1 MIGRISSGDNRSI
14 LKIQKVVEC
23 CQRVLPL
30 FLNYVK
36 MFYLPQ
42 KRFVKFLKD
51 SQNFHVIYRI
61 NVIRIH
67 LCKKNCSCGCNNVQK
82 IHKLHELCVL
92 IANKHTCSHNVE
104 SRTKVVKTHEKK
116 GDFFYFFAIPQYGSH
131 KLFWKIIS
139 ARIFIGVLLRILTSQ
154 DSSADVL
161 PKKQK

>member
-82 IHKLHELCVL
+82 IHKVHELCVL

-116 GDFFYFFAIPQYGSH
+116 GGFFLFFRYSSKWFSQV
-131 KLFWKIIS
+131 
-139 ARIFIGVLLRILTSQ
+139 VLENNFSENIYWCFVTHTHVTRLLC
-154 DSSADVL
+154 
-161 PKKQK
+161 